1 MEFIETVKIFNK
13 MKKLFCLSLI
23 TLALAATS
31 CGGSSNASGQAGT
44 KAQDTIGTN
53 KGNAVKEDVSVGEAK
68 PMGEV
73 KNDGSKPE
81 LGTVNKKET
90 PKVKATPETDV
101 DKLVKQYN
109 DALVALIT
117 ASKGTQI
124 DEAAEK
130 KLLDLKAQ
138 IDELDKGGKLSK
150 TQKELVKVVDDTYAK
165 LKNR

>member
-1 MEFIETVKIFNK
+1 
-13 MKKLFCLSLI
+13 MKKLFCISLI
-23 TLALAATS
+23 ALALAATS
-31 CGGSSNASGQAGT
+31 CGGSSNASGQAGS
-44 KAQDTIGTN
+44 KSQDTVGTN
-53 KGNAVKEDVSVGEAK
+53 KGKVVKEGVAVGEAK

-73 KNDGSKPE
+73 KNNGPQLE
-81 LGTVNKKET
+81 LGTVNKND
-90 PKVKATPETDV
+90 PQKVKATPETDV

-124 DEAAEK
+124 DGAAEK

>member
-1 MEFIETVKIFNK
+1 

-23 TLALAATS
+23 ALALAATS
-31 CGGSSNASGQAGT
+31 CGGSSNASGQAGS
-44 KAQDTIGTN
+44 KAQDTVGTN
-53 KGNAVKEDVSVGEAK
+53 KGNAVKEGVSVGEAK

-81 LGTVNKKET
+81 LGTVNKND
-90 PKVKATPETDV
+90 PQKVKPTPETDI

-109 DALVALIT
+109 DALVELIN
-117 ASKGTQI
+117 ASKGNL